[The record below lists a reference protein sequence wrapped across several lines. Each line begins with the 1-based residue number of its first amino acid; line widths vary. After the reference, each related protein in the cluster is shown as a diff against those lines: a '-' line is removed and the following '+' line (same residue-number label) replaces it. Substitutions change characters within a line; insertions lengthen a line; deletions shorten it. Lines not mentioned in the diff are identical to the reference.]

1 MHPTHMSL
9 RAVRPVSIFI
19 CSLFCVAGL
28 MPCAIAGDLFNIN
41 TVTTDG
47 GPPMNLTAGSSSV
60 INLVQS
66 AINAD
71 GSFASFANRGYSA
84 SLQYAGVA
92 NAINF
97 TVNNAGTSATLQIP
111 STGFSKTFTG
121 TSRSDLNSQI
131 TAFLKSDGES
141 EYAKFL
147 KAMNE
152 QSTVAVSDGNPNSST
167 AMMASQAFDDYAFGP
182 VESRDERAASEA
194 QSVHACIGAV
204 ADIGTFSSQGING
217 TSYSLP
223 ISMGFKFS
231 DRVGIGVSVPLNYT
245 EVEGAKI
252 FSAGL
257 TLALPVKIILPGD
270 DQPWSWQLTPS
281 GGAIASASEDMLAG
295 GAIGQGG
302 LSSMLTYDFG
312 KFSLTMGNYFGWFEG
327 IPVTLGGDT
336 FNPDIS
342 QQIVKNGLKV
352 SVPIK
357 QHWVVE
363 VYGIHTKFIESAAVD
378 QYVTVGAEV
387 GWRSSSTRSYWSI
400 GFYSDIADN
409 YTSTRAKI
417 GTSWKF

>member
-1 MHPTHMSL
+1 MHSSNNSHRVARL
-9 RAVRPVSIFI
+9 ASIFI
-19 CSLFCVAGL
+19 CALLCIAG
-28 MPCAIAGDLFNIN
+28 ATRAVAGDLFNIN
-41 TVTTDG
+41 AVTTDG
-47 GPPMNLTAGSSSV
+47 GPAMNQTAGSSSV
-60 INLVQS
+60 LNLIQS
-66 AINAD
+66 AVDAQGD
-71 GSFASFANRGYSA
+71 FSSFNGRGYNA

-97 TVNNAGTSATLQIP
+97 SVNNAGTSATLQIP

-121 TSRSDLNSQI
+121 TSRDDLNNQI
-131 TAFLKSDGES
+131 TSFLKTDGQS

-167 AMMASQAFDDYAFGP
+167 AMMASEAFSDYAFG
-182 VESRDERAASEA
+182 EGETRAEKASRADAVRTSFG
-194 QSVHACIGAV
+194 VV
-204 ADIGTFSSQGING
+204 ADIGSFTSGGISG

-223 ISMGFKFS
+223 LSMNFNLT
-231 DRVGIGVSVPLNYT
+231 DRVGIGVAVPLNYT
-245 EVEGAKI
+245 EIEGAKI

-270 DQPWSWQLTPS
+270 NQPWSWQLTPS

-302 LSSMLTYDFG
+302 ISSMLTYDFG
-312 KFSLTMGNYFGWFEG
+312 KFSLTMGNFFGCFEG
-327 IPVTLGGDT
+327 IPITVSGDT
-336 FNPDIS
+336 FNPDVS
-342 QQIVKNGLKV
+342 QQITKNGLKI
-352 SVPIK
+352 SVPVK

-363 VYGIHTKFIESAAVD
+363 AYGIHTKVLQSAAVN
-378 QYVTVGAEV
+378 QYFTVGAEI
-387 GWRSSSTRSYWSI
+387 GWRSSSQKSYWSI